1 MSKNGQWVIR
11 VKLFL
16 AFLTFLLSIC
26 ISNHLIIKIF
36 WQGRTGLDICSMGA
50 FQAIW
55 RAWMGASPP
64 TFYALAQGFP
74 LSLAQIHILERLIS
88 KDKTNVL
95 RIYSRFLF
103 IFWSL
108 NFSWR
113 KFHLLETLI
122 CKVKMWSLW
131 GEKHFWSPFWE
142 IMFWPFSFLTWHCKN
157 NTDVASKNPKEI
169 IIELQTKRKVK

>member
-1 MSKNGQWVIR
+1 M
-11 VKLFL
+11 

-26 ISNHLIIKIF
+26 ISNDLIIKIF

-50 FQAIW
+50 FEAIW

-74 LSLAQIHILERLIS
+74 LSLAQIHILERHIS

-95 RIYSRFLF
+95 CIYSRCLF

-113 KFHLLETLI
+113 KFHLLETLT
-122 CKVKMWSLW
+122 CKVNIRPAKFRTTVNCNVKDYKTNVHTVDKNTLLVAYFC
-131 GEKHFWSPFWE
+131 EK
-142 IMFWPFSFLTWHCKN
+142 
-157 NTDVASKNPKEI
+157 
-169 IIELQTKRKVK
+169 

>member
-1 MSKNGQWVIR
+1 MVRLEEWRLGRLLKNVKNCQWVIR

-16 AFLTFLLSIC
+16 AFLTFLSSIC
-26 ISNHLIIKIF
+26 ISNNLIIKIF

-50 FQAIW
+50 FEAIW
-55 RAWMGASPP
+55 RAWMRASPP

-74 LSLAQIHILERLIS
+74 LSLAQIHILERLVW

-113 KFHLLETLI
+113 KFHLLGTLI
-122 CKVKMWSLW
+122 CKMKMCSLW
-131 GEKHFWSPFWE
+131 GKTFQNPFWE
-142 IMFWPFSFLTWHCKN
+142 NSCFGRLHF
-157 NTDVASKNPKEI
+157 
-169 IIELQTKRKVK
+169 